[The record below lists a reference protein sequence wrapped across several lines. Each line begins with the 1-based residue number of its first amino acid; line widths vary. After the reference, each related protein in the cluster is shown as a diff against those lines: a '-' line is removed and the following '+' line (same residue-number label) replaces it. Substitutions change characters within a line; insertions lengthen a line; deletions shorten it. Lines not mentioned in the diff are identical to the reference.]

1 MLLPLPRARGGDV
14 SAPEGAR
21 APEIEIRKI
30 VRKQDD
36 GYAAGITFHHWEIP
50 TYANGRSEYAVG
62 SDKSFLDGVPS
73 LTVALDQYKYGDELL
88 VNVYT
93 GAEPRVVE
101 RNPSPWNRL
110 QVYLGPADDVR
121 VAEMLEDVAR
131 LIRQRASERGSA

>member
-1 MLLPLPRARGGDV
+1 MLLPLPRAREGNV
-14 SAPEGAR
+14 SAH
-21 APEIEIRKI
+21 EIEIRKI
-30 VRKQDD
+30 VRKQDN

-62 SDKSFLDGVPS
+62 SDKAFLDGVPS
-73 LTVALDQYKYGDELL
+73 LTIALDQYKYGDELL

-93 GAEPRVVE
+93 DELPRVVE

-131 LIRQRASERGSA
+131 LIRQRASERGNA